1 MHAVVC
7 GRGQRQAETCLAE
20 SRCKQRRNLKFTL
33 GGNGMERFTLAQAAE
48 WTKGEAKGDVT
59 LCAVSTDSRRIPEE
73 ALFLPL
79 AGERFDGHDFI
90 GKALENG
97 AAAVMSHRECEEY
110 PVPALYV
117 ENTSQALL
125 DLAGGYRTMCG
136 GVVVGVTGSVG
147 KTTTKELLYAT
158 LAQQFRAEKTE
169 GNLNNEIGLPLTL
182 MRMTKD
188 TEVMVAEMGM
198 NHFGELSR
206 MTAAAQPDY
215 AVITNI
221 GTSHIEFLGS
231 REGICKAKLE
241 ILEGLREGGTA
252 VLCGDEPLLWD
263 KRDSLGCKVCTY
275 GVENEA
281 CDLVAQLREDGS
293 FTVKNNGLE
302 SETLPIGESFTA
314 RLAIP
319 GAHNVLNALAAASV
333 GLLMGE
339 TVENIVRGL
348 SSYTAS
354 GMRQNIYEQN
364 GFRIYADCYN
374 ASPDA
379 MEATL
384 RVLGTLG
391 EGGRRIAVLG
401 SMLEL
406 GDYTEEGHRRAGRAA
421 AEFADVLYAYG
432 PSADA
437 IVRGAKEKGMTAVHA
452 FDDQNELV
460 RALRADAKPGDALLF
475 KGSRGMR
482 MERALAL
489 FTGEEV
495 E

>member
-1 MHAVVC
+1 
-7 GRGQRQAETCLAE
+7 
-20 SRCKQRRNLKFTL
+20 
-33 GGNGMERFTLAQAAE
+33 MERFTLAQAAE

-97 AAAVMSHRECEEY
+97 AAAVVSHRECEEY

-281 CDLVAQLREDGS
+281 CDLVAQLHEDDS

-384 RVLGTLG
+384 RVLGTMG

-401 SMLEL
+401 HVV
-406 GDYTEEGHRRAGRAA
+406 GDHPDDDGIGRQTARLDILLHAA
-421 AEFADVLYAYG
+421 AQLGSARDLGADHLARRDVVDSVMF
-432 PSADA
+432 PQT
-437 IVRGAKEKGMTAVHA
+437 R
-452 FDDQNELV
+452 
-460 RALRADAKPGDALLF
+460 RLRP
-475 KGSRGMR
+475 
-482 MERALAL
+482 LAAARRPK
-489 FTGEEV
+489 
-495 E
+495 

>member
-1 MHAVVC
+1 
-7 GRGQRQAETCLAE
+7 
-20 SRCKQRRNLKFTL
+20 
-33 GGNGMERFTLAQAAE
+33 
-48 WTKGEAKGDVT
+48 
-59 LCAVSTDSRRIPEE
+59 
-73 ALFLPL
+73 
-79 AGERFDGHDFI
+79 
-90 GKALENG
+90 
-97 AAAVMSHRECEEY
+97 
-110 PVPALYV
+110 
-117 ENTSQALL
+117 
-125 DLAGGYRTMCG
+125 MCG

-182 MRMTKD
+182 VRMTKD

-421 AEFADVLYAYG
+421 AEFADALYAYG

-437 IVRGAKEKGMTAVHA
+437 IARGAKEKGMTAVHA

-489 FTGEEV
+489 FMGEEV

>member
-1 MHAVVC
+1 
-7 GRGQRQAETCLAE
+7 
-20 SRCKQRRNLKFTL
+20 
-33 GGNGMERFTLAQAAE
+33 MERFTLAQAAE
-48 WTKGEAKGDVT
+48 WTKGETAGDAVLT
-59 LCAVSTDSRRIPEE
+59 AVSTDSRRIPQE

-97 AAAVMSHRECEEY
+97 AAAVMSHRACEEY

-117 ENTSQALL
+117 GNTSQALL
-125 DLAGGYRTMCG
+125 DLAGGYRMMCG
-136 GVVVGVTGSVG
+136 GSVVGVTGSVG
-147 KTTTKELLYAT
+147 KTTTKELLYAV

-231 REGICKAKLE
+231 REGICRAKLE
-241 ILEGLREGGTA
+241 ILEGLRQGGAA

-263 KRDSLGCKVCTY
+263 KRDSLGCTVYTY
-275 GVENEA
+275 GMENRA
-281 CDLVAQLREDGS
+281 CDLVAHLHPDGS
-293 FTVKNNGLE
+293 FTVINNGLP
-302 SETLPIGESFTA
+302 SETLPVGGSFTA
-314 RLAIP
+314 KLSIP

-339 TVENIVRGL
+339 TVENIRTGL
-348 SSYTAS
+348 VSYTAS

-384 RVLGTLG
+384 GVLGTMG
-391 EGGRRIAVLG
+391 DTGRRIAVLG
-401 SMLEL
+401 HVV
-406 GDYTEEGHRRAGRAA
+406 GDHPDDDGIGRQTTRLDILLHAA
-421 AEFADVLYAYG
+421 AQLGPARDLGADHLARRDVVDSVMF
-432 PSADA
+432 PQT
-437 IVRGAKEKGMTAVHA
+437 R
-452 FDDQNELV
+452 
-460 RALRADAKPGDALLF
+460 RLRP
-475 KGSRGMR
+475 
-482 MERALAL
+482 LAAARRPK
-489 FTGEEV
+489 
-495 E
+495 